1 MRSEPGRIKA
11 GILNRKIIDS
21 ILSTNPNAKII
32 NMGDFNDNPTDKSV
46 KPILLTNSN
55 KSRTKQNQLYNPTE
69 ELFKKGYGTY
79 RYRGKWDM
87 IDQIMISNQL
97 LDDSGIFFLKAGVF
111 NKKYLINSEG
121 KYEGYP
127 FKSFAGGKFLGG
139 YSDHFPIYILLAQE
153 IK

>member
-1 MRSEPGRIKA
+1 
-11 GILNRKIIDS
+11 
-21 ILSTNPNAKII
+21 
-32 NMGDFNDNPTDKSV
+32 
-46 KPILLTNSN
+46 
-55 KSRTKQNQLYNPTE
+55 
-69 ELFKKGYGTY
+69 
-79 RYRGKWDM
+79 M

-139 YSDHFPIYILLAQE
+139 YSDNFPIYILLAQE